1 MDLGTTLDVKE
12 IFAGLATAA
21 GLYIVIR
28 KKFSF
33 DNLEISKSDAERELI
48 ELLREQVKSSNEDLI
63 ALKTRYNE
71 LEEKL
76 QFIGKERDE
85 SRQETSILKSDLK
98 RYDNKIKN
106 LEEIIDRL
114 NDALKHT
121 LEQLNAGMGD
131 SEESPN
137 NE

>member
-48 ELLREQVKSSNEDLI
+48 ELLREQVKTSNDDLL
-63 ALKTRYNE
+63 ALKAKYNE
-71 LEEKL
+71 LEEKI

-85 SRQETSILKSDLK
+85 SRQDASALRDDLK
-98 RYDNKIKN
+98 RYENKIKN

-114 NDALKHT
+114 NDALNST
-121 LEQLNAGMGD
+121 LEQLNEEMGA
-131 SEESPN
+131 SEDTPTKE
-137 NE
+137 

>member
-48 ELLREQVKSSNEDLI
+48 ELLCEQVKSSNEDLI

>member
-85 SRQETSILKSDLK
+85 SRQETSILKNDLK
-98 RYDNKIKN
+98 RYENKIKN

-121 LEQLNAGMGD
+121 LEQLNAEMGD
-131 SEESPN
+131 TEESPTK
-137 NE
+137 E

>member
-98 RYDNKIKN
+98 RYENKIKN

-121 LEQLNAGMGD
+121 LEQLNAEMGD
-131 SEESPN
+131 SEESPTK
-137 NE
+137 E

>member
-98 RYDNKIKN
+98 RYENKIKN

>member
-12 IFAGLATAA
+12 IIAGLATAA

-63 ALKTRYNE
+63 ALKTRYND

-98 RYDNKIKN
+98 RYENKIKN

-121 LEQLNAGMGD
+121 LEQLNAEMGD
-131 SEESPN
+131 TEESPTK
-137 NE
+137 E